1 MNRQP
6 ENLQAGDILY
16 ENKFQQIR
24 MINGNYPFTHMK
36 NNGVVVLPFD
46 EKGNIYI
53 LHKDRPNI
61 GLYYELPRGGLEEG
75 EEYIDGALRELEEET
90 GLKSL
95 NTIDL
100 GEIQPDTG
108 LLKHKIKLIGV
119 KVESKSDLV
128 FKHHDQVD
136 DCDNIVAQLEIDDLF
151 LLINEGEIVDGYT
164 MSAITKYLAYNRKDV
179 EIKHGN

>member
-36 NNGVVVLPFD
+36 NNGVVILPFD

-61 GLYYELPRGGLEEG
+61 GLYYELPRGGLEDG
-75 EEYIDGALRELEEET
+75 EEYKVGALRELEEET

-95 NTIDL
+95 ETIDL

-119 KVESKSDLV
+119 KVMPKEKYV
-128 FKHHDQVD
+128 YIHHDPVDKCDNTIVSLKVD
-136 DCDNIVAQLEIDDLF
+136 D
-151 LLINEGEIVDGYT
+151 LLILVNDGEIVDGYT
-164 MSAITKYLAYNRKDV
+164 MSAITKYLAYNRKEI
-179 EIKHGN
+179 EIKYGN